1 MNCNPDNPMALP
13 LTRAEEIRLWGDEQ
27 ASEAAEQRTR
37 DVLADGKALD
47 ELEVIEYQPECDA
60 LNAAIKVAAN
70 YRSTDQQI
78 ADAMRAVIAA
88 IVERCDVEYW
98 DIVDDVR
105 RERSWN
111 LSNALART
119 ACGIPARREE
129 REDEQQAV
137 EAEHYGGSA

>member
-1 MNCNPDNPMALP
+1 MNLHEPDNPMALP
-13 LTRAEEIRLWGDEQ
+13 LTPAEEIRLWGDEQ
-27 ASEAAEQRTR
+27 ASEAAEQRTH

-60 LNAAIKVAAN
+60 LNAALKVAAN

-105 RERSWN
+105 RERWN
-111 LSNALART
+111 RANAMART
-119 ACGIPARREE
+119 ACGMPARLEE
-129 REDEQQAV
+129 REE
-137 EAEHYGGSA
+137 

>member
-37 DVLADGKALD
+37 DVLLLD
-47 ELEVIEYQPECDA
+47 KDAITELEIFEYQVESDA
-60 LNAAIKVAAN
+60 LNAALKVAAN
-70 YRSTDQQI
+70 YRSSDQAI

-129 REDEQQAV
+129 RED
-137 EAEHYGGSA
+137 

>member
-27 ASEAAEQRTR
+27 ASEAAEQRTL
-37 DVLADGKALD
+37 DVLLD
-47 ELEVIEYQPECDA
+47 SKDAITELETFEYQPECDA
-60 LNAAIKVAAN
+60 LNVALKVAAN

-105 RERSWN
+105 RERWN
-111 LSNALART
+111 RANAMART

-129 REDEQQAV
+129 REE
-137 EAEHYGGSA
+137 

>member
-27 ASEAAEQRTR
+27 ASEAAEQRTL
-37 DVLADGKALD
+37 DVLLD
-47 ELEVIEYQPECDA
+47 SKDAITELETFEYQPECDA
-60 LNAAIKVAAN
+60 LNVALKVAAN
-70 YRSTDQQI
+70 YRSSDQAI

-88 IVERCDVEYW
+88 IVERCDAEYW

-111 LSNALART
+111 LSNALAST

-129 REDEQQAV
+129 RED
-137 EAEHYGGSA
+137 

>member
-1 MNCNPDNPMALP
+1 MTDNPDNPMAAP

-27 ASEAAEQRTR
+27 ASEAAEQRTL
-37 DVLADGKALD
+37 DVLLD
-47 ELEVIEYQPECDA
+47 SKDAITELETFEYQPECDA
-60 LNAAIKVAAN
+60 LNVALKVAAN
-70 YRSTDQQI
+70 YRSSDQAI

-129 REDEQQAV
+129 QED
-137 EAEHYGGSA
+137 

>member
-1 MNCNPDNPMALP
+1 MTDNPDNPMAAP

-37 DVLADGKALD
+37 DVLLD
-47 ELEVIEYQPECDA
+47 SKDAITELETFEYQPECDA
-60 LNAAIKVAAN
+60 LNVALKVAAN
-70 YRSTDQQI
+70 YRSSDQAI

-88 IVERCDVEYW
+88 IVERCDAEYW
-98 DIVDDVR
+98 DIVDGVR

-129 REDEQQAV
+129 REE
-137 EAEHYGGSA
+137 

>member
-37 DVLADGKALD
+37 DVLLLD
-47 ELEVIEYQPECDA
+47 KDAITELEIFEYQVESDA
-60 LNAAIKVAAN
+60 LNRALAVAAN
-70 YRSTDQQI
+70 YRSTDKQI

-105 RERSWN
+105 RERWN
-111 LSNALART
+111 RANAMART
-119 ACGIPARREE
+119 ACGIPARLEE
-129 REDEQQAV
+129 RED
-137 EAEHYGGSA
+137 

>member
-27 ASEAAEQRTR
+27 AAEAAEQRTR
-37 DVLADGKALD
+37 DVLLLD
-47 ELEVIEYQPECDA
+47 KDAITELEIFEYQVESDA
-60 LNAAIKVAAN
+60 LNAALKVAAN

-129 REDEQQAV
+129 RED
-137 EAEHYGGSA
+137 

>member
-37 DVLADGKALD
+37 DVLLLD
-47 ELEVIEYQPECDA
+47 KDAITELEIFEYQPECDA

-129 REDEQQAV
+129 RED
-137 EAEHYGGSA
+137 

>member
-27 ASEAAEQRTR
+27 ASEAAEQRTL
-37 DVLADGKALD
+37 DVLLD
-47 ELEVIEYQPECDA
+47 SKDAITELETFEYQPECDA
-60 LNAAIKVAAN
+60 LNVALKVAAN

-78 ADAMRAVIAA
+78 AGAMRAVIAA

-98 DIVDDVR
+98 DIVGDVR
-105 RERSWN
+105 RERWN
-111 LSNALART
+111 RANAMART

-129 REDEQQAV
+129 REE
-137 EAEHYGGSA
+137 

>member
-27 ASEAAEQRTR
+27 ASEAAEQRTL
-37 DVLADGKALD
+37 DVLLD
-47 ELEVIEYQPECDA
+47 SKDAITELETFEYQPECDA
-60 LNAAIKVAAN
+60 LNVALKVAAN
-70 YRSTDQQI
+70 YRSSDQAI

-105 RERSWN
+105 RERWN
-111 LSNALART
+111 RANAMART
-119 ACGIPARREE
+119 ACGMPARLEE
-129 REDEQQAV
+129 REED
-137 EAEHYGGSA
+137 

>member
-1 MNCNPDNPMALP
+1 MTDNPDNPMAAP

-27 ASEAAEQRTR
+27 ASEAAEQRTL
-37 DVLADGKALD
+37 DVLLD
-47 ELEVIEYQPECDA
+47 SKDAITELETFEYQPECDA

-88 IVERCDVEYW
+88 IVERCDAEYW

-129 REDEQQAV
+129 REE
-137 EAEHYGGSA
+137 

>member
-1 MNCNPDNPMALP
+1 MEMNCNPDNPMALP

-37 DVLADGKALD
+37 DVLLLD
-47 ELEVIEYQPECDA
+47 KDAITELEIFEYQVESDA
-60 LNAAIKVAAN
+60 LNAALKVAAN
-70 YRSTDQQI
+70 YRSSDQAI

-129 REDEQQAV
+129 RED
-137 EAEHYGGSA
+137 

>member
-1 MNCNPDNPMALP
+1 MHNPDNPMAAP

-37 DVLADGKALD
+37 DVLLLD
-47 ELEVIEYQPECDA
+47 KDAITELEIFEYQVESDA
-60 LNAAIKVAAN
+60 LNVALKVAAN
-70 YRSTDQQI
+70 YRSSDQAI

-119 ACGIPARREE
+119 ACGMPARLEE
-129 REDEQQAV
+129 REE
-137 EAEHYGGSA
+137 

>member
-1 MNCNPDNPMALP
+1 MTDNPDNPMAAP

-27 ASEAAEQRTR
+27 ASEAAEQRTL
-37 DVLADGKALD
+37 DVLLD
-47 ELEVIEYQPECDA
+47 SKDAITELETFEYQPECDA
-60 LNAAIKVAAN
+60 LNVALKVAAN
-70 YRSTDQQI
+70 YRSSDQAI

-129 REDEQQAV
+129 RED
-137 EAEHYGGSA
+137 